1 MMGRL
6 LMALTLACG
15 LSLAAEAAQA
25 NAAPEVIRLGVP
37 DLSTSAKPYAPGLLG
52 VAHQRQ
58 QLEQAFAQQ
67 GTRVEWHFFR
77 GAGPAINEA
86 FANGQLDF
94 AALGDLAAIIGRA
107 SGLDTRLLMG
117 SRGTNLFLASTPQAD
132 IRQVQ
137 DLKGK
142 RIGLYRGTAD
152 HLSFGRVLASAGLSE
167 KDLNVINL
175 DWTAA
180 MAALLAGQIDATWS
194 NYNLLT
200 LRSKGIE
207 VPLSTKT
214 MPLLATTQ
222 GGLVASQAFIQ
233 RYPEATQT
241 LVEQLVSNATWLRDP
256 QHYQQYLVQQELA
269 SGIPA
274 ALAREEASGADLG
287 FRFSPRLD
295 AFLSTSFSQSIEQA
309 KDLRLIRRTFEVK
322 DWFAPQFVE
331 EALRRQNL
339 QGTWPDYD
347 SQGQAITPA
356 G

>member
-1 MMGRL
+1 MIGRARGIVALALGL
-6 LMALTLACG
+6 LLGAQVAL
-15 LSLAAEAAQA
+15 AQSV
-25 NAAPEVIRLGVP
+25 PEVIRIGVP
-37 DLSTSAKPYAPGLLG
+37 DLSTRAKPYAPGLLG

-107 SGLDTRLLMG
+107 SGLDTRLLLG
-117 SRGTNLFLASTPQAD
+117 SRGTHLFLASTPQAG
-132 IRQVQ
+132 IRQIQ

-142 RIGLYRGTAD
+142 RVALYRGTAD
-152 HLSFGRVLASAGLSE
+152 QLSFGRVLANAGLSE
-167 KDLNVINL
+167 KDLKIINL

-180 MAALLAGQIDATWS
+180 MAALVAGQIDATWS

-200 LRSKGIE
+200 LRSQGIE
-207 VPLSTKT
+207 VPLSTQS

-222 GGLVASQAFIQ
+222 SGLVASQGFIQ

-241 LVEQLVSNATWLRDP
+241 LVDVLVSNAAWLKVP
-256 QHYQQYLVQQELA
+256 EHYEQYLVQQEQA

-274 ALAREEASGADLG
+274 VLAREEAAGADLD

-309 KDLRLIRRTFEVK
+309 KALRLIRRSFEVK

-331 EALRRQNL
+331 QALRRQQL

-347 SQGQAITPA
+347 SQGRATAPA